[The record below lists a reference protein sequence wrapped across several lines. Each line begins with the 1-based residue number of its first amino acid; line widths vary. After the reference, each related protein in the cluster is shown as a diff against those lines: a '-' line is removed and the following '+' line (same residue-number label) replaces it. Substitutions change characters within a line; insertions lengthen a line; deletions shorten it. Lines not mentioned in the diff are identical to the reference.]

1 MLHVSVQ
8 LISDVIAGDA
18 VKVDA
23 DLHIENAAIS
33 CRKHRKFCC
42 QMVAVALTW
51 LLLTLK
57 GPGPSTGTMFSCRQ
71 EALPLRIPGSCRPLP
86 S

>member
-23 DLHIENAAIS
+23 DLHIKIAAIS
-33 CRKHRKFCC
+33 CQKHRKFCC
-42 QMVAVALTW
+42 QMVSAALTW

-57 GPGPSTGTMFSCRQ
+57 GPGPSTETMFSCRQ
-71 EALPLRIPGSCRPLP
+71 EALPLRIPESCRPLP